1 MGAKADI
8 SLTVLGRPTAA
19 RNTHPLRILLRKSP
33 VGALSL
39 LILVCVVCVAVLA
52 PVLAPYDPLSTN
64 MSVAR
69 QPPSAAHWLGTD
81 HLGRDALSRL
91 IYGTRI
97 TLVVVLSSVLI
108 GDGIGFI
115 WGLASGYIGGRFDL
129 LGQRLLDVK
138 MAFPSL
144 ILAMLLLAG
153 LGSGLPT
160 VIIAIAITRIP
171 LTTRTIRSVVLSI
184 KQMPYV
190 EAAESIGATKWRIAT
205 RHIMP
210 QCIAPLLVVVSFSL
224 GTAIFTE
231 AALSFLGVGVPPP
244 APSWGSMLSGVL
256 ADSFKP
262 QWWLVLFPGLAIT
275 ITITAANLLGDALR
289 DLLDPRLRQ
298 RM

>member
-1 MGAKADI
+1 MIGEPRQKKVNRLF
-8 SLTVLGRPTAA
+8 SL
-19 RNTHPLRILLRKSP
+19 IRKSP
-33 VGALSL
+33 VGAISL
-39 LILVCVVCVAVLA
+39 LVLLTVVCIAIFA
-52 PVLAPYDPLSTN
+52 PVIAPYDPLSTN
-64 MSVAR
+64 LRVAR
-69 QPPSAAHWLGTD
+69 QAPSAAHWLGTD
-81 HLGRDALSRL
+81 HLGRDTLSRL

-97 TLVVVLSSVLI
+97 TLVVVLSSVMI
-108 GDGIGFI
+108 GDTIGFV
-115 WGLASGYIGGRFDL
+115 WGLFTGYIAGKFDL
-129 LGQRLLDVK
+129 LGQRLLDIL

-153 LGSGLPT
+153 VGSGLLT

-184 KQMPYV
+184 KQMTYV
-190 EAAESIGATKWRIAT
+190 EAAASIGASDWRIIT

-256 ADSFKP
+256 AQSFKP
-262 QWWLVLFPGLAIT
+262 EWWLVLFPGLAIT
-275 ITITAANLLGDALR
+275 VTITAANLLGDALR